1 MVFKMDWSHFK
12 KDFVKSLFLVLIL
25 RQFSPSFIHH
35 ENEEENG
42 LAPKSKTA

>member
-1 MVFKMDWSHFK
+1 MVFMMDWSHFK
-12 KDFVKSLFLVLIL
+12 KDIVKSWFLVIL
-25 RQFSPSFIHH
+25 RKFSPSFIHH